1 MWFKKE
7 YTQSEWMKGLL
18 RAEYIYKYAAYSSK
32 EIFVED
38 VDGMQAYDILYR
50 NKPDEKPWI
59 IEGNV
64 SLEFGKGMLDYIQ
77 YKRDVLEKL
86 K

>member
-1 MWFKKE
+1 MWRKKE
-7 YTQSEWMKGLL
+7 YEQSEWMKGLL
-18 RAEYIYKYAAYSSK
+18 RAEQIYKRPAYSNK

-64 SLEFGKGMLDYIQ
+64 SLEFGKGVLDYIDFM
-77 YKRDVLEKL
+77 KDKL

>member
-1 MWFKKE
+1 MWHKKE
-7 YTQSEWMKGLL
+7 YKQSEWMKGLL
-18 RAEYIYKYAAYSSK
+18 RAEQIYQQRAYASK

-50 NKPDEKPWI
+50 NRPDEKPWI
-59 IEGNV
+59 IEGSV
-64 SLEFGKGMLDYIQ
+64 SLEFGKGILDYIEHKQ
-77 YKRDVLEKL
+77 EVLEKL

>member
-18 RAEYIYKYAAYSSK
+18 RAEQIYQRAAYASK

-38 VDGMQAYDILYR
+38 VDGMEAYDILYR
-50 NKPDEKPWI
+50 NKPDEKPWV